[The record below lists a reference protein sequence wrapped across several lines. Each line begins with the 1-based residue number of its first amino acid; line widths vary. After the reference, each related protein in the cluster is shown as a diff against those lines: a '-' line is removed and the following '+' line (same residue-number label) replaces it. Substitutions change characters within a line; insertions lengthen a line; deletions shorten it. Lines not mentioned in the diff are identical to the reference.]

1 MFPAD
6 SCSRPFLVAL
16 AFVVVCSASCPV
28 RASVLWRGMN
38 AGAAA
43 ATGLAA
49 ERGAEGEGEAEV
61 SGRLRS
67 ERGGARARAADASRG
82 YAGEVPLECHVCK
95 RWLDRG
101 RMSVVAVGEAETC
114 GLCTAIG
121 MIQGAVVESHITRWD
136 EEVAMERL
144 AAVYRMLRRA

>member
-1 MFPAD
+1 MD
-6 SCSRPFLVAL
+6 
-16 AFVVVCSASCPV
+16 
-28 RASVLWRGMN
+28 

-43 ATGLAA
+43 ATGPAA
-49 ERGAEGEGEAEV
+49 ERVTEGEGEPGV

-82 YAGEVPLECHVCK
+82 YAGELPVQCHVCK

-101 RMSVVAVGEAETC
+101 RMCVVAVGDAETC
-114 GLCTAIG
+114 GLCCAIG
-121 MIQGAVVESHITRWD
+121 MIQGALVESRITRWD